1 MKEKLDTIETNLIM
15 LIRKIE
21 ELKCSGEVNYDAFWK
36 LENIN
41 EKIEEIEML
50 IQELEEL
57 QG

>member
-1 MKEKLDTIETNLIM
+1 MKEKLETIETNLIM

-21 ELKCSGEVNYDAFWK
+21 ELKCSDEVNYDAFWK

-50 IQELEEL
+50 IQDLGELKM
-57 QG
+57 